1 MDFVEEIFGK
11 LGDWFSDVLNS
22 TVGNWLGGIFGGLAK
37 SLIHLGDG
45 IYNKLIG
52 DSIDL
57 LKQSPESWNGG
68 SGWNVISSVNSV
80 FVAVGASLLII
91 FWLIGIISMSIDER
105 MNVRIEVMIKEM
117 IKLVVAEAVVTCSI
131 NIIQTFFGLV
141 DKLTSGFIP
150 TAESVALTIPDD
162 VSSFLDNG
170 TISLNDG
177 ALCLLVGIFFV
188 VGTIAAGGTILY
200 LAYVRFFKVLLII
213 PYGAIASSTMVGGP
227 AFSHSAASYYKYAL
241 STVLEAVTMLLAI
254 KISSAIIS
262 SDAINIVTNEGGTTG
277 TTVTQWMVRSLIML
291 FVTLG
296 AVKESSQITQRGLG
310 L

>member
-91 FWLIGIISMSIDER
+91 FWLIGIISMSI
-105 MNVRIEVMIKEM
+105 
-117 IKLVVAEAVVTCSI
+117 
-131 NIIQTFFGLV
+131 
-141 DKLTSGFIP
+141 
-150 TAESVALTIPDD
+150 ESRLP
-162 VSSFLDNG
+162 VS
-170 TISLNDG
+170 
-177 ALCLLVGIFFV
+177 
-188 VGTIAAGGTILY
+188 
-200 LAYVRFFKVLLII
+200 R
-213 PYGAIASSTMVGGP
+213 
-227 AFSHSAASYYKYAL
+227 
-241 STVLEAVTMLLAI
+241 
-254 KISSAIIS
+254 
-262 SDAINIVTNEGGTTG
+262 
-277 TTVTQWMVRSLIML
+277 
-291 FVTLG
+291 
-296 AVKESSQITQRGLG
+296 
-310 L
+310 